1 VNVGSTAVEPVK
13 ALRPPRGHRLAIGL
27 ALAVFGLASVFYV
40 PAFTLVV
47 MLIAVGS
54 LWEFAEL
61 STRKGTTLDYPV
73 ALVAVL
79 AYLALTSLG
88 LIHRWEGAL
97 LAATV
102 IVALGRVTLSSRGGY
117 LARSGYTLLGVLYI
131 GKLLSYFLTIRNV
144 PGIGLPLTLYAVVLI
159 AMTDIF
165 CMVVGVLVGKTPLTR
180 ISPRKTIEG
189 ALGGLAVATLC
200 GIAFA
205 LTPALHFLWW
215 QGAAVGLL
223 TSAAAQAGDFVESA
237 LKRDARVKD
246 AGSAVGGHGGVL
258 DRFDSYIFGGVA
270 FYGVL
275 RLLELIPGR

>member
-1 VNVGSTAVEPVK
+1 MAGSSVVESMRGIRAPS
-13 ALRPPRGHRLAIGL
+13 GHRIIIGL
-27 ALAVFGLASVFYV
+27 ALCVFGMASVFYQ

-47 MLIAVGS
+47 MLIAIGS

-61 STRKGTTLDYPV
+61 SARKGTTLDYPV
-73 ALVAVL
+73 ALVAVI
-79 AYLALTSLG
+79 AYLALTSFG

-102 IVALGRVTLSSRGGY
+102 VIALGRVTLSSRGGY
-117 LARSGYTLLGVLYI
+117 IARSGYTLLAVLYI
-131 GKLLSYFLTIRNV
+131 GKLLSYFLTIRSV
-144 PGIGLPLTLYAVVLI
+144 PGLGVPLTLYAVILI

-165 CMVVGVLVGKTPLTR
+165 SMVIGVLYGRTPLSS

-189 ALGGLAVATLC
+189 SLGGIAVAIIC
-200 GIAFA
+200 GVAFA
-205 LTPALHFLWW
+205 VTPALHFAWW
-215 QGAAVGLL
+215 QGALIGLL
-223 TSAAAQAGDFVESA
+223 TSVAAQAGDLVESA

-270 FYGVL
+270 FYLSLYLIGVVPV
-275 RLLELIPGR
+275 R

>member
-1 VNVGSTAVEPVK
+1 MSAGSTVVEPVK
-13 ALRPPRGHRLAIGL
+13 ALRAPRGQRLAIGL

-47 MLIAVGS
+47 ILIAVGS

-73 ALVAVL
+73 ALVAVI

-88 LIHRWEGAL
+88 LIHRWEGVL
-97 LAATV
+97 LAATI

-117 LARSGYTLLGVLYI
+117 LARSGYTVLGVLYI
-131 GKLLSYFLTIRNV
+131 GKLLSYFLTIRGV
-144 PGIGLPLTLYAVVLI
+144 PGLGVPLTLYAVVLI

-165 CMVVGVLVGKTPLTR
+165 CMVVGVLIGKTPLTR

-205 LTPALHFLWW
+205 VTPALHFSWW
-215 QGAAVGLL
+215 QGAIVGLL
-223 TSAAAQAGDFVESA
+223 TSVAAQAGDLVESA

-270 FYGVL
+270 FYFSLYVIGVVPV
-275 RLLELIPGR
+275 R

>member
-1 VNVGSTAVEPVK
+1 MAGSGVVDSVK
-13 ALRPPRGHRLAIGL
+13 ALHAPRGHRLIIGL
-27 ALAVFGLASVFYV
+27 ALAVFGLGSVFYA

-47 MLIAVGS
+47 VVIATAS

-61 STRKGTTLDYPV
+61 SARKGTTLDYPV
-73 ALVAVL
+73 ALVAVV
-79 AYLALTSLG
+79 AYLLLTSLG
-88 LIHRWEGAL
+88 LIHRWEGVL

-102 IVALGRVTLSSRGGY
+102 IVALGRATLSSRGGY

-131 GKLLSYFLTIRNV
+131 GKLLSYFLTIRSV
-144 PGIGLPLTLYAVVLI
+144 PALGIPLTLYAVVLI

-165 CMVVGVLVGKTPLTR
+165 CMVIGVLFGRRPLTT
-180 ISPRKTIEG
+180 ISPRKTVEG

-205 LTPALHFLWW
+205 VTPALHLAWW
-215 QGAAVGLL
+215 QGALIGIL
-223 TSAAAQAGDFVESA
+223 TSIAAQAGDLVESA

-246 AGSAVGGHGGVL
+246 AGSAIGGHGGVL

-270 FYGVL
+270 FYFALYLIGVVPV
-275 RLLELIPGR
+275 R